1 MRLEA
6 ALVHSAGHGIGTIA
20 VAVSGGPDS
29 VALVRGLAATWR
41 RGLPRLAVLCV
52 DHGVRGVESADDV
65 AFVARLAAELSLPFR
80 ALRAESHRVKKNGVA
95 SEARLRNERFRLLGE
110 GAREFGAGAIFLA
123 HHKDDQIETIVL
135 AALRRAGLRGLSGMR
150 RRRPLDATDPSSP
163 RVVRPWLG
171 VPRAAL
177 LAWLSERALP
187 YRTDPSNFD
196 RRFLRNRIRHET
208 LPALRESLGSGID
221 DALFRLGR
229 VAAILERRARQRGR
243 TQAHDSD
250 AVFARAAE
258 LLGAPLPRDA
268 GRALAALISRPDVR
282 TIDVGKTRRLSVG
295 NGTLETVLH
304 REVGTASREVRREFV
319 GSARAQRILLA
330 MSRMRGERLR
340 AHLSR
345 TNALY
350 LDADRVVGALHSRFR
365 LPGDR
370 FHPLGATTAG
380 KLKDLF
386 IERRVPRDA
395 RDRRRI
401 HLDDRGIVAVEGL
414 GIAARV
420 ELTAATSR
428 VLRITGAAACR
439 MADAPT
445 RCK

>member
-1 MRLEA
+1 MR
-6 ALVHSAGHGIGTIA
+6 SAGDGIGTLA

-29 VALVRGLAATWR
+29 VALLRGLAAAWR
-41 RGLPRLAVLCV
+41 RGLPRLAVLCI
-52 DHGVRGVESADDV
+52 DHGVRGVESAADV

-80 ALRAESHRVKKNGVA
+80 ALRAESARVWKNGVA
-95 SEARLRNERFRLLGE
+95 SEARLRTERFRLLGE
-110 GAREFGAGAIFLA
+110 GAREFGAGAIYLA

-135 AALRRAGLRGLSGMR
+135 AALRRAGLRGLAGMR
-150 RRRPLDATDPSSP
+150 RRRALDATDPNSP

-177 LAWLSERALP
+177 LSWLSERALP

-208 LPALRESLGSGID
+208 LPALRESLGPGLD

-229 VAAILERRARQRGR
+229 LAAILETRARRRGR

-250 AVFARAAE
+250 ALFARAVE

-268 GRALAALISRPDVR
+268 GRALVARASHPAARE
-282 TIDVGKTRRLSVG
+282 IDVGKMRRLLVG
-295 NGTLETVLH
+295 NGRLELVPP
-304 REVGTASREVRREFV
+304 REVGTASHELLREFE
-319 GSARAQRILLA
+319 GSDRARRIFLA
-330 MSRMRGERLR
+330 MERLRGERLR

-345 TNALY
+345 RNVLY
-350 LDADRVVGALHSRFR
+350 LDADCIVGTLRSRSRV
-365 LPGDR
+365 PGDR
-370 FHPLGATTAG
+370 FRPFGATTAS

-386 IERRVPRDA
+386 IERRVPRDTRA
-395 RDRRRI
+395 LLRI
-401 HLDDRGIVAVEGL
+401 YLDDQGIVAVEGL
-414 GIAARV
+414 GIASRV
-420 ELTAATSR
+420 ALTAATSR